1 MLDSNDLT
9 QRTDI
14 LSATKKLVEE
24 LCEKPINAQKKEKT
38 SYGRDS
44 VVIGEQVPAVT
55 KKLRR
60 LEKALNTDGGLSII
74 TARSV
79 EERQAYIQN
88 LDELIALADTIRQ
101 NIQSTM

>member
-1 MLDSNDLT
+1 M
-9 QRTDI
+9 
-14 LSATKKLVEE
+14 
-24 LCEKPINAQKKEKT
+24 
-38 SYGRDS
+38 
-44 VVIGEQVPAVT
+44 IGEQVPAVT

-60 LEKALNTDGGLSII
+60 LEKALNADGGLSII

-88 LDELIALADTIRQ
+88 LDELIALADAIRQ